1 MKFVK
6 KFISLLIIIGILS
19 FASVFGAAAI
29 DMSDDS
35 FTYSIDF
42 VNTTATLK
50 SLRLRAKII

>member
-42 VNTTATLK
+42 VNTTATIK
-50 SLRLRAKII
+50 QYNSTN